1 MNGQPKQTPWEL
13 YLENLKNAPE
23 ETSEQRPAR
32 PWDLFNKKIGRVEE
46 ELASERL
53 AICKDCPRIRKTSM
67 TCKECGCFM
76 PAKVK
81 LPNAFCPIGKW
92 QAIEEEPQVVEE
104 DSKDEE

>member
-13 YLENLKNAPE
+13 YLENLKSTPK

-53 AICKDCPRIRKTSM
+53 AICKDCPRIRKSSM
-67 TCKECGCFM
+67 LCKECGCFM
-76 PAKVK
+76 PGKVK
-81 LPNAFCPIGKW
+81 LPNSFCPIGKW
-92 QAIEEEPQVVEE
+92 QAVEQELEVYEE
-104 DSKDEE
+104 DEE